1 MSRGSITFRA
11 PQDGKYVLADV
22 EDMGEVTTYVN
33 DNGELSVQIDTGE
46 STGRLRVV
54 INDAAVYEGD
64 PDAEEV
70 NGLHLF
76 RELFKELA
84 LTEPPKGSALDTVLE
99 EYQEAYY
106 RTEPW
111 LEQAVCVHCQ
121 RRIVR
126 TEVDGWMC
134 PEAGYDVESGDGIWR
149 LTCEDHDTVT
159 AEHEPGA

>member
-11 PQDGKYVLADV
+11 PQDGKYVLAEV

-33 DNGELSVQIDTGE
+33 DNRELSVQIDT
-46 STGRLRVV
+46 SDRTGRLRVV

-64 PDAEEV
+64 PEAEEV

-84 LTEPPKGSALDTVLE
+84 LMEPPKGSGLDTILND
-99 EYQEAYY
+99 YQEAYD

-111 LEQAVCVHCQ
+111 LEQATCVHCQ
-121 RRIVR
+121 RHIVR
-126 TEVDGWMC
+126 IASGWVC
-134 PEAGYDVESGDGIWR
+134 PEAGFDREFGDGIWR
-149 LTCEDHDTVT
+149 ETCEDHDTVT
-159 AEHEPGA
+159 AEHEPGG